1 MSDGYVEIRLRLS
14 EKVVDDR
21 NLERLEK
28 YEVPM

>member
-1 MSDGYVEIRLRLS
+1 MSDEYVEIRSRLS
-14 EKVVDDR
+14 EKVMYDR